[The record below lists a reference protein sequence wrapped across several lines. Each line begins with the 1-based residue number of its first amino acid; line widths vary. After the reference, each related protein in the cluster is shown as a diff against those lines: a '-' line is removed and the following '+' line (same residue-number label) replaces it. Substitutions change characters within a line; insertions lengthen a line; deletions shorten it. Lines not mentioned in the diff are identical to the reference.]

1 MVRRSSATRESPL
14 DSKRDSTLPTSPR
27 RTVSGLS
34 RTRVRWIGMAL
45 SLGHLGRVAG
55 RGRTGRCPVLAAVLA
70 AVLRAPLL
78 LQDGPL
84 GPLAV
89 DADTEEV
96 RRGPQPAEH
105 HAGRTSRSPRSR
117 AR

>member
-55 RGRTGRCPVLAAVLA
+55 RGRTGRRPVLAAVLA
-70 AVLRAPLL
+70 ALLAAVLGAPLL

-105 HAGRTSRSPRSR
+105 
-117 AR
+117 

>member
-34 RTRVRWIGMAL
+34 RTRVRWVGMAL

-55 RGRTGRCPVLAAVLA
+55 PGRTRPCAVLD
-70 AVLRAPLL
+70 AVLGAVLGAPLL

-89 DADTEEV
+89 DADAQEV
-96 RRGPQPAEH
+96 RRGPQPAED
-105 HAGRTSRSPRSR
+105 HAEEEHRG
-117 AR
+117 